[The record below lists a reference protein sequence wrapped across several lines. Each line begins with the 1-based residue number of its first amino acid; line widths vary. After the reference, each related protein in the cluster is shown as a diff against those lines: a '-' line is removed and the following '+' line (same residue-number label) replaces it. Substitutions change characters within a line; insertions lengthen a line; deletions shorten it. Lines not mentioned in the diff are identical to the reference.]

1 MLVTTLPSPLIH
13 HPPAYLPP
21 SLSTPS
27 LTTTLSLPPSP
38 SPPPLLLPF
47 PPSSS
52 DLPGRMSASP
62 QGLKSLYPPHSFH
75 PLAHLLSPL
84 THTHTHPPHSDLLGT
99 KSYDGIT
106 TRPQVSLPPSL
117 IPPPCSPTIPP
128 HSHTHTPP
136 SL

>member
-62 QGLKSLYPPHSFH
+62 QGLKSLDD
-75 PLAHLLSPL
+75 
-84 THTHTHPPHSDLLGT
+84 DLLGRLEEDI
-99 KSYDGIT
+99 KDLGD
-106 TRPQVSLPPSL
+106 PPGP
-117 IPPPCSPTIPP
+117 IPI
-128 HSHTHTPP
+128 H
-136 SL
+136 